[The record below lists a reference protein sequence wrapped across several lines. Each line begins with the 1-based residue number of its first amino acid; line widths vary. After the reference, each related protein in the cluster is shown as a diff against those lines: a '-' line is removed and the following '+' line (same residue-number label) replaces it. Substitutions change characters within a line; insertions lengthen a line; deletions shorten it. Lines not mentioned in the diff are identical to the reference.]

1 MVQAAAQ
8 LVGVLGAIYTVAMTP
23 IGHRGLPRPYRA
35 PRLTYL
41 GNLVDVVQSGGG
53 KASAQSPDGPDLRKP
68 PGK

>member
-1 MVQAAAQ
+1 
-8 LVGVLGAIYTVAMTP
+8 MTLDTTGP
-23 IGHRGLPRPYRA
+23 SAGLPRPYLA

-53 KASAQSPDGPDLRKP
+53 KSSAQAPDGPDLRKP

>member
-1 MVQAAAQ
+1 MSPD
-8 LVGVLGAIYTVAMTP
+8 THPENST
-23 IGHRGLPRPYRA
+23 RTPRPYQA

-53 KASAQSPDGPDLRKP
+53 KSSRTAPDGPDLRKP

>member
-1 MVQAAAQ
+1 MNADSPSGKPTTA
-8 LVGVLGAIYTVAMTP
+8 
-23 IGHRGLPRPYRA
+23 RRPYEA

-53 KASAQSPDGPDLRKP
+53 KSSATAPDGPDLRKP